1 MKRWKEQ
8 HKLWKHKAKN
18 TKRIVPLLNEIRK
31 TSRHEDKKIDHLNF
45 KIAQILKE
53 KAHLQIKD
61 SESKLNLLEEAIIHK
76 NKKVVKLIIEE
87 LTEDLKTETL
97 EISSKKNGVIKIL
110 RESLELHLNPY
121 PIDIYNIIYKSLEML
136 EDSTYLTTYNDF
148 LFTCLDDIP

>member
-1 MKRWKEQ
+1 M
-8 HKLWKHKAKN
+8 
-18 TKRIVPLLNEIRK
+18 NEI
-31 TSRHEDKKIDHLNF
+31 TEISRNEDTRIHDLNL

-53 KAHLQIKD
+53 KAHLQVKD

-110 RESLELHLNPY
+110 RESLELHLKPY

-136 EDSTYLTTYNDF
+136 EDSTWLAIHNPYLS
-148 LFTCLDDIP
+148 TCLDDIP